1 MFDLFSSYSLS
12 LRSRQRVSLSLQILP
27 SLSDL
32 VFFLDQQRVHV
43 GIVVFFHDPE
53 PWSQLAH
60 TPASHGINLRH
71 VRDHLESS
79 SLGMKNCRIE
89 SAGTE
94 SAVHRSE
101 RERSDHERE
110 AEVRGGDEGLPLKS
124 WVLVVPGALRAPCIP
139 DLYFVWKP
147 NLSLSSTS

>member
-1 MFDLFSSYSLS
+1 MFFY
-12 LRSRQRVSLSLQILP
+12 
-27 SLSDL
+27 
-32 VFFLDQQRVHV
+32 
-43 GIVVFFHDPE
+43 DPE

-71 VRDHLESS
+71 VKDHLESS
-79 SLGMKNCRIE
+79 SLGMKNCQIE

-94 SAVHRSE
+94 SGVHRSE

-124 WVLVVPGALRAPCIP
+124 WVLVVPGALLALCIP
-139 DLYFVWKP
+139 DLYFV
-147 NLSLSSTS
+147 